1 MQSHREIERVCP
13 STVLCSGLSGAQVEK
28 RGSGRQNAGL
38 VLDPTNR
45 LHLVG
50 VSLGAVLVVVS
61 VLALAS
67 VSLQNVL
74 VATVTR
80 ELVGHPAAERE
91 RGGQEGVKV
100 RSKNTIY
107 HSHKLCQ
114 TKTPNHI

>member
-91 RGGQEGVKV
+91 REAGRRGSRSDQRTQYIIHTNCV
-100 RSKNTIY
+100 RQ
-107 HSHKLCQ
+107 KL
-114 TKTPNHI
+114 